1 MRAHLIEKLR
11 IKRGWSQAQL
21 AAAAYVARA
30 TINRIERGKPATF
43 DSAQRI
49 AKALGVSLKE
59 IAPEYVEEESC
70 S

>member
-1 MRAHLIEKLR
+1 MRSRLVEQLR
-11 IKRGWSQAQL
+11 LKKGWSQAEL
-21 AAAAYVARA
+21 AGAAYVARC
-30 TINRIERGKPATF
+30 TINRAEMGHPVRC